1 MKALAGLL
9 VEYLVIGA
17 VSLIWIFPLTI
28 NSPAFLDLVASKEVC
43 VSILALAL
51 PAIYVVG
58 MICDY
63 WGYKITKLK
72 ILGKYGKTGIE
83 TEIWGE
89 NIDPKSQNIHIYA
102 TCYEPQLA
110 EEIEARS
117 SRDRVARGSFVA
129 FFPVLFWPPMELPY
143 FSLFVIA
150 ATVLLSLSLLWY
162 RYQTLSAKYEKKS
175 WELLINKHNLHI
187 EDAAQQ

>member
-1 MKALAGLL
+1 
-9 VEYLVIGA
+9 
-17 VSLIWIFPLTI
+17 
-28 NSPAFLDLVASKEVC
+28 
-43 VSILALAL
+43 
-51 PAIYVVG
+51 

-89 NIDPKSQNIHIYA
+89 NNDPKSQKIHIYA
-102 TCYEPQLA
+102 TSYEPQLA

-129 FFPVLFWPPMELPY
+129 FFPVVFWPPMELPFFLHY
-143 FSLFVIA
+143 VIA
-150 ATVLLSLSLLWY
+150 GAVLLSLLFLWY
-162 RYQTLSAKYEKKS
+162 RYQTLSAKYEKKA
-175 WELLINKHNLHI
+175 WDFLIIKHNLHV
-187 EDAAQQ
+187 EDNAQQLLARGLP